1 MDSRKKK
8 DSKRS
13 SDAPLIKRAPKVCM
27 FCQNKTL
34 PSFTDSQ
41 TLRKFMSDRSRIL
54 PKIRTGACSKHQR
67 KVTQEIKYARHLSI
81 LPFVNQI

>member
-1 MDSRKKK
+1 MENRNKK
-8 DSKRS
+8 DGKRS
-13 SDAPLIKRAPKVCM
+13 ADTPPIKRAPKVCM
-27 FCQNKTL
+27 FCQSKTL
-34 PSFTDSQ
+34 PSFVDSQ

-67 KVTQEIKYARHLSI
+67 LITKEIKYARHLSI